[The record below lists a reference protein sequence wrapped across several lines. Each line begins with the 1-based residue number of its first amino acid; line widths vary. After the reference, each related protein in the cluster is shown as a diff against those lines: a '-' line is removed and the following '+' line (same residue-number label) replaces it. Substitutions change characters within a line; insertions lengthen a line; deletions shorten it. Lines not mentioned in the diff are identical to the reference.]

1 MFRVLFLAKI
11 IVVCIPADLPI
22 ILCFHFPDFF
32 IQFSRYTAVS
42 SLSLGTCLQFVAF
55 APNLPFVP
63 YDRKNS
69 FSLCFQLSRDT
80 AFGSPTRLFANRLQ
94 RSWWWA
100 AVSSL
105 RSEPACNS
113 SLSLRICL
121 SFLTIEKTLSA
132 FAFSCPATPL
142 SVPRRAY
149 SRTASSAAGGGL
161 KWTRT
166 TDLTLIR
173 RAL

>member
-32 IQFSRYTAVS
+32 IQFSRYT
-42 SLSLGTCLQFVAF
+42 
-55 APNLPFVP
+55 
-63 YDRKNS
+63 
-69 FSLCFQLSRDT
+69 
-80 AFGSPTRLFANRLQ
+80 
-94 RSWWWA
+94 

-149 SRTASSAAGGGL
+149 SRIASSAAGGGRQFPRFARNL
-161 KWTRT
+161 
-166 TDLTLIR
+166 LAIR
-173 RAL
+173 RFRSEFALLSSFAGSGGLNVDRPLEPSGFCGFPSLRLPFW